1 MVQLGVT
8 ALQALPDP
16 CCPSASCWPATVHS
30 RCSHN
35 LLKHTQWLIHP
46 HSCLCAWCRYES
58 QMQSQRLRLVSDHEM
73 RLEQHE
79 AERKDERRR
88 FEDTIERL
96 RQASQPPSGF
106 VPCLSMREQLHAVT
120 TVASRH

>member
-1 MVQLGVT
+1 MRTLLG
-8 ALQALPDP
+8 LQV
-16 CCPSASCWPATVHS
+16 CG
-30 RCSHN
+30 HN
-35 LLKHTQWLIHP
+35 FIKQMQRLISP
-46 HSCLCAWCRYES
+46 HSCGCAWCRYES

-96 RQASQPPSGF
+96 RQASRSPLGSPPPAFEAQG
-106 VPCLSMREQLHAVT
+106 HAQRQ
-120 TVASRH
+120 ALIL

>member
-8 ALQALPDP
+8 PLQALPDP
-16 CCPSASCWPATVHS
+16 RCPSASCLVCRVASQTQPD
-30 RCSHN
+30 
-35 LLKHTQWLIHP
+35 LIKHTQYLIHP
-46 HSCLCAWCRYES
+46 HSCVHALCRYES

-96 RQASQPPSGF
+96 RQASQPPWG
-106 VPCLSMREQLHAVT
+106 
-120 TVASRH
+120 RH